1 MQCYG
6 KVFSIGEKLVKDA
19 GAVFGLNFQPTSA
32 TNLVGI
38 NTLSWGR
45 TDLIKL
51 PSEGYG
57 IYRGGPGA
65 SPIQPLS
72 AAPIEAATISEIRKG
87 VWVLSNSQYRVTVSE
102 GNIASLYDIR
112 ADRQVIPHG
121 CRANQLVVFDDKPL
135 YHQAWDVETY
145 HLSLG
150 HELSGGPS
158 SVIESGPHKVS
169 VVTTTRISG
178 RSSIKTLI
186 SLAAVIEPEEE
197 SHIECSA
204 EVEWHET
211 MKFLKVQFPVDVC
224 NTNASYE
231 TQFGIVERPTHYNTS
246 WDMAKFEVCCHKWAD
261 LSEATYG
268 VSILNDSK
276 YGFATSGNLMR
287 LSLLRSPKAP
297 DANADMG
304 RHHIRWGIFPHKGPL
319 GWQTVKKGFE
329 FNVPVRVASHP
340 NPAELSTV
348 MSPVTL
354 RGGTGLVLDTLK
366 RAEDDEDVSRGDFPA
381 RKGKSVVCRVYDALG
396 GKTRGA
402 LETGYATVKKAWKCN
417 ILEDDLEELLVRDGG
432 VEIELQRFEVATYR
446 LLLE

>member
-1 MQCYG
+1 M
-6 KVFSIGEKLVKDA
+6 
-19 GAVFGLNFQPTSA
+19 
-32 TNLVGI
+32 
-38 NTLSWGR
+38 
-45 TDLIKL
+45 
-51 PSEGYG
+51 
-57 IYRGGPGA
+57 
-65 SPIQPLS
+65 
-72 AAPIEAATISEIRKG
+72 
-87 VWVLSNSQYRVTVSE
+87 SE
-102 GNIASLYDIR
+102 GNIVSLYDIR
-112 ADRQVIPHG
+112 ADREVIPCG
-121 CRANQLVVFDDKPL
+121 RRANQLVVFDDKPL

-150 HELSGGPS
+150 SELTGGS
-158 SVIESGPHKVS
+158 SVVTESGPYRVS
-169 VVTTTRISG
+169 VETTTRISE

-186 SLAAVIEPEEE
+186 SLAAVIEPEQE

-276 YGFATSGNLMR
+276 YGFSTAGNMMR

-304 RHHIRWGIFPHKGPL
+304 RHQINWGIFPHRGPL

-329 FNVPVRVASHP
+329 FNVPVRIASHP
-340 NPAELSTV
+340 QPFDLATAMGSFR
-348 MSPVTL
+348 L
-354 RGGTGLVLDTLK
+354 RGGTGMVLDTLK
-366 RAEDDEDVSRGDFPA
+366 RAEDDEDVSRGELPA
-381 RKGKSVVCRVYDALG
+381 RKGRSVVCRVYDALG
-396 GKTRGA
+396 GKARAVLDTGGA
-402 LETGYATVKKAWKCN
+402 SVQRVWKCN
-417 ILEDDLEELLVRDGG
+417 LLEDDLEELRLKDGA
-432 VEIELQRFEVATYR
+432 VEIELQRFEVASYR
-446 LLLE
+446 FLLE